1 MISPTYA
8 GQKALSSKNLATLL
22 GRFLLTIF
30 YLSIDKMQYIF
41 KYVNNFLK
49 KINKKKQG
57 KSKSVITGEWLKSY
71 VMLNLIQ
78 HLLYKK
84 ILWTSQRMT
93 KIKRKFL
100 RLFLKQILFRISL
113 PCFYMRRIDQAFE
126 NLCFCRTMKQ
136 LL

>member
-49 KINKKKQG
+49 KINKKMKG
-57 KSKSVITGEWLKSY
+57 KANMLLWGNDQKSY
-71 VMLNLIQ
+71 VMGMSKKFNMSLSYLIRQSLN
-78 HLLYKK
+78 
-84 ILWTSQRMT
+84 
-93 KIKRKFL
+93 
-100 RLFLKQILFRISL
+100 
-113 PCFYMRRIDQAFE
+113 PCYI
-126 NLCFCRTMKQ
+126 
-136 LL
+136 